1 MSDDL
6 GHVIDLCDRGAFAE
20 ASAFVRGLGSEPFP
34 LLLDALIHMRQA
46 DAGTARELIDRAM
59 SLSTSPDADS
69 LILAAMI
76 SRELGDTTQAIS
88 FGLRATRLSP
98 HDWRAHVA
106 LARAMAAGDSTRGQE
121 HEAERAA
128 RRAVGLAPDE
138 AFAHLALGEA
148 LLAQVSFRGRVR
160 EEAVAALKR
169 AAELAPGNAEIQ
181 KALAKALPSDDSTP
195 WLGCLALIALIAFFG
210 AGHRLIEMAGNGI
223 AGLLGIERNGA
234 DDTPSIPGILILIA
248 ICAVAWVVVRVIRI
262 RRRGDRPSVAIGRRR
277 ALSRDLHFADEES
290 LHIASAAVAAVVCVV
305 PFFVTGF
312 LIASG
317 PDDAPT
323 PILSLL
329 GVVALPVLGW
339 SAVRWW
345 FGPGQVRRALRASR
359 LLTVCLLVSYI
370 LMIGTVLLSWAE
382 VSDGGVWNALMV
394 VHLAW
399 FAAGLVPVIIN
410 GRLRRRRARS
420 GQISPPT

>member
-1 MSDDL
+1 M
-6 GHVIDLCDRGAFAE
+6 IDLCERGAFAE
-20 ASAFVRGLGSEPFP
+20 AFAFVCGLGAGPFP
-34 LLLDALIHMRQA
+34 LLLEALIHTRQA
-46 DAGTARELIDRAM
+46 DAGTARELIDRA
-59 SLSTSPDADS
+59 LTLGASPDSDS
-69 LILAAMI
+69 LILTAMI
-76 SRELGDTTQAIS
+76 FRELGDITQAIS
-88 FGLRATRLSP
+88 FGLRATELSP
-98 HDWRAHVA
+98 QDWRAHVA
-106 LARAMAAGDSTRGQE
+106 LARAMAAGSSTRGQE

-128 RRAVGLAPDE
+128 RRAVGLAPEE

-148 LLAQVSFRGRVR
+148 LLAHVSFRGRVR

-169 AAELAPGNAEIQ
+169 AAELAPGNPEIQ
-181 KALAKALPSDDSTP
+181 KALAKALPSDDSAP
-195 WLGCLALIALIAFFG
+195 WLGCLALVALIAFFG

-223 AGLLGIERNGA
+223 ADLLGIERNGA
-234 DDTPSIPGILILIA
+234 DDTPSVPGILILIA
-248 ICAVAWVVVRVIRI
+248 ICVVAGVVVRVIRI

-290 LHIASAAVAAVVCVV
+290 VRIASAAAAAVVCMV
-305 PFFVTGF
+305 PFLVTGF

-329 GVVALPVLGW
+329 GVVALSVLGW

-345 FGPGQVRRALRASR
+345 FGPGQVWRALRVSR

-382 VSDGGVWNALMV
+382 VSDEGVWNALMV
-394 VHLAW
+394 LHFVW
-399 FAAGLVPVIIN
+399 FAAGLVPMIIK
-410 GRLRRRRARS
+410 GRLRRRRAES
-420 GQISPPT
+420 GN